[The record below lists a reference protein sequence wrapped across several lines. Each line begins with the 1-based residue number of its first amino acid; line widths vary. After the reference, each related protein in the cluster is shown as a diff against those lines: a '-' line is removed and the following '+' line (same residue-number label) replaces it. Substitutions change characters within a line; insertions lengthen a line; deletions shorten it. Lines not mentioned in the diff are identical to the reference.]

1 MAYDVIVVGS
11 GSAGGILATRL
22 SEDPSRSVLLLE
34 AGPDYPNIEDL
45 PDDLKYSTTEVA
57 FQKGAAHDW
66 GYVGVATPKQTE
78 PMLVPRARV
87 MGGCSAHNGPGPL
100 FFRGTPADYD
110 AWAAAGNDLWS
121 YDQVLPYFKKLETD
135 EDIGDQDI
143 DSAYH
148 GSDGPIRVHRLKRA
162 TWYPFTEAYYEAV
175 LAAGFPEHPDL
186 NHPNHTGISPRVEN
200 QVDGVRQS
208 TALTYI
214 NPNRHRSNLT
224 IRANAHVTRIVCDGP
239 RAVGV
244 EVESGAE
251 TVTVEGG
258 EIVVC
263 AGAVA
268 SPQLLMLSGI
278 GPADALR
285 SLAIPVIHPSPGVGQ
300 NLRDHCSVAVTLAVH
315 DGFQLDP
322 YGPRLHV
329 TLRYSSEGSDIRDDM
344 VSGASNFASRVRL
357 GGSALEGEGVS
368 ISCGLYLAVGCGE
381 LTLTSADPHVQPHM
395 DYRYLSDPFDL
406 KRMRDAV
413 RLNARLAQGPEFKH
427 IVAGRIAPTDEDL
440 ISDSA
445 LDGWLLRNARTSYH
459 VSGTCKMGPAS
470 DPMAVVDQHGRVHGV
485 EGLRVVDASIMPD
498 VIRANTNATALMIGE
513 RVADLMRGRRL

>member
-1 MAYDVIVVGS
+1 MTYDVIVVGS

-34 AGPDYPNIEDL
+34 AGPDYPNVEDL

-66 GYVGVATPKQTE
+66 GYVGVATPEHTE

-121 YDQVLPYFKKLETD
+121 YEQVLPYFKKMETD
-135 EDIGDQDI
+135 EDIGDKTI
-143 DSAYH
+143 DAAYH

-162 TWYPFTEAYYEAV
+162 TWYPFTEVYYEAV

-186 NHPNHTGISPRVEN
+186 NHLQHTGISPRVEN

-208 TALTYI
+208 TALAYI
-214 NPNRHRSNLT
+214 NPNRHRPNFT
-224 IRANAHVTRIVCDGP
+224 IRANAHVTRIVFDGT

-244 EVESGAE
+244 EVESGPE
-251 TVTVEGG
+251 TFTVEGG

-278 GPADALR
+278 GPADSLR
-285 SLAIPVIHPSPGVGQ
+285 SLGIPVTHPSPGVGQ
-300 NLRDHCSVAVTLAVH
+300 NMRDHCSVAVALAVH

-357 GGSALEGEGVS
+357 GA
-368 ISCGLYLAVGCGE
+368 
-381 LTLTSADPHVQPHM
+381 
-395 DYRYLSDPFDL
+395 
-406 KRMRDAV
+406 
-413 RLNARLAQGPEFKH
+413 
-427 IVAGRIAPTDEDL
+427 
-440 ISDSA
+440 
-445 LDGWLLRNARTSYH
+445 
-459 VSGTCKMGPAS
+459 
-470 DPMAVVDQHGRVHGV
+470 
-485 EGLRVVDASIMPD
+485 
-498 VIRANTNATALMIGE
+498 
-513 RVADLMRGRRL
+513 